1 MEISLELEAA
11 SLMITLLLLMLHVD
25 RQQRSNLRYQLF
37 NLSLILSA
45 SAILLNLLSSWGI
58 NNAATLPLWLNNSL
72 GMAYFLAQHASFSLM
87 TGYGFYLL
95 NEHVPDRRCFR
106 LAVSIIAG
114 LGVLLEVLVLFNPW
128 TRWFFAFEGSTYVRG
143 PANKLGFVVLGAEL
157 VMATVCYLRNRRL
170 VSRAIHRLMYA
181 LPPLTLM
188 LLLVQTALPDVMIVG
203 MASAVVNLIFF
214 ISFQSSRIGQDS
226 LTELPN
232 RYAFFQSLAARLRK
246 KSRTHLIVV
255 YLERFEEINRKYGTH
270 LGDVLLYMA
279 AREMDRF
286 APRYQ
291 AFRLSNTR
299 FVLMGDFVGQREAEA
314 TARALHERFCEPW
327 RVAGVECLLET
338 SIAHMVTDE
347 SMRDENEVAEEL
359 EYTLSQSREAQGSLV
374 FYDDRLRA
382 MYRRR
387 LYVLSQVR
395 LALERDSFEVYYQ
408 PIYDCRSGRII
419 SAESLLRLFDDQG
432 EPISPGE
439 FIPLA
444 EKNGLIDEISWMVI
458 RKVCQ
463 FLSEHPDLPLDS
475 ISVNMPE
482 QQLTD
487 RSFLRRLHNCR
498 AQYGVRPEQLCIEIT
513 ERTIS
518 EKPGLVRAVMA
529 QLAAEGVHFYLDD
542 FGIGYSNLA
551 SMLELPFETVKLDAS
566 LIRSIARE
574 KDGKGAVTMRLLA
587 QMMHSAGFTVVAEG
601 VERADQVERVKALGI
616 DRIQGFYYARPMPG
630 DQLAEFLATKRL
642 VLMKN
647 ETMEM
652 A

>member
-1 MEISLELEAA
+1 MKISLELEAA
-11 SLMITLLLLMLHVD
+11 SLLITLLLLMLHVD
-25 RQQRSNLRYQLF
+25 RQQRGSRRYQLF
-37 NLSLILSA
+37 NLSLGLSA
-45 SAILLNLLSSWGI
+45 TAITLNIISSWGI
-58 NNAATLPLWLNNSL
+58 NYAAELPLWLNNVL
-72 GMAYFLAQHASFSLM
+72 DMAYFLSQHASFSLM

-95 NEHVPDRRCFR
+95 NEHVPDRRCFKR
-106 LAVSIIAG
+106 AIAIIAG
-114 LGVLLEVLVLFNPW
+114 MGALLEVLVLFNPW
-128 TRWFFAFEGSTYVRG
+128 THWFFSFEGGAYVRG
-143 PANKLGFVVLGAEL
+143 PANKLGFIVLGAEL
-157 VMATVCYLRNRRL
+157 GMAVVCYVRNRKV
-170 VSRAIHRLMYA
+170 VSRAIHGLMHA
-181 LPPLTLM
+181 LPPITL
-188 LLLVQTALPDVMIVG
+188 LFLLVQTFMPDVMMVG
-203 MASAVVNLIFF
+203 MASAVVNIIFF

-232 RYAFFQSLAARLRK
+232 RYAFFQSLATRLRK
-246 KSRTHLIVV
+246 GRTHLIVV
-255 YLERFEEINRKYGTH
+255 YLERFEEVNRKYGTH
-270 LGDVLLYMA
+270 MGDVLLYMA

-299 FVLMGDFVGQREAEA
+299 FVLMGDYAGQREAEA

-327 RVAGVECLLET
+327 RVGGLECILET
-338 SIAHMVTDE
+338 SVAHMVTEEGMD
-347 SMRDENEVAEEL
+347 DENEVAEEL

-374 FYDDRLRA
+374 FYDDRLRG
-382 MYRRR
+382 MYHRR

-395 LALERDSFEVYYQ
+395 CALERDSFEVYYQ
-408 PIYDCRSGRII
+408 PIYDCRNGRFVT
-419 SAESLLRLFDDQG
+419 AESLLRLFDEQG

-444 EKNGLIDEISWMVI
+444 EKNGLIDEISWLVV

-482 QQLTD
+482 QLLTD
-487 RSFLRRLHNCR
+487 RGFLRRLHNYR
-498 AQYGVRPEQLCIEIT
+498 AQYGVRAEQLCIEIT

-518 EKPGLVRAVMA
+518 EKPAMVRSVMA

-566 LIRSIARE
+566 LIRSIGQE
-574 KDGKGAVTMRLLA
+574 ENGKGAVTMRLLA
-587 QMMHSAGFTVVAEG
+587 QMLHSAGFTVVAEG
-601 VERADQVERVKALGI
+601 VERAVQVERAKALSI
-616 DRIQGFYYARPMPG
+616 DKIQGFYYAKPMPG
-630 DQLAEFLATKRL
+630 DNLAEFLASKRL

-647 ETMEM
+647 DAMEM